1 MPRQAPR
8 AQSASYWAQGG
19 MAAAIGPDDS
29 PDRHL
34 ADTLEAGRGAARESA
49 ARVLCAEAP
58 ARVHE
63 LERLG
68 VHSDTSDGALELG
81 LEGGH
86 SSRRVVHAGG
96 SATGA
101 HLTQR
106 LSQLASEHERIEVL
120 EGMAATSLWVS
131 EGRCVGVV
139 ADIPIAA
146 RATVLATGGA
156 AALWERS
163 TNPPGAV
170 GVGLSLAHAAGVA
183 LADLELVQFHP
194 TALFSPKRDGF
205 LITEA
210 V

>member
-1 MPRQAPR
+1 
-8 AQSASYWAQGG
+8 
-19 MAAAIGPDDS
+19 
-29 PDRHL
+29 
-34 ADTLEAGRGAARESA
+34 
-49 ARVLCAEAP
+49 
-58 ARVHE
+58 
-63 LERLG
+63 
-68 VHSDTSDGALELG
+68 G

-86 SSRRVVHAGG
+86 SARRVVHAGG

-106 LSQLASEHERIEVL
+106 LSQLASEHERIDVL
-120 EGMAATSLWVS
+120 EGRAATSLWVS

-139 ADIPIAA
+139 AATAAIAA

-210 V
+210 VRGEGALLLNAAGGRFRADPA